1 MKLLV
6 PLFSFLL
13 LTGCVASS
21 VPENPIAPIQT
32 ISGGEITGDTTSLYW
47 YSHRQ
52 KRAIQLSEVLIGGDA
67 SKYQSDYRWREGKL
81 REMKRQGTQL
91 HDDGLKS
98 FTMHVRYD
106 TEGNAVFQ
114 RYTVADTVLPLSD
127 AQLTELKIQANTAI
141 ELVKNQNKQ
150 GKSLIQGRW
159 AGNRFMR
166 CGDNRE
172 FEVAFQPTL
181 SDSMLKQVQAQS
193 QDGFMAVNGKIQ
205 KKALIAEQLLLLKD
219 NTQHCIYPPKFLDE

>member
-32 ISGGEITGDTTSLYW
+32 ISGGEVTGDTTSLYW

-52 KRAIQLSEVLIGGDA
+52 KRAIQLSEVLMVGDA
-67 SKYQSDYRWREGKL
+67 SQYQSDYRWREGKL

-127 AQLTELKIQANTAI
+127 AELTELKIQANTAI
-141 ELVKNQNKQ
+141 DLVKNHSKQ
-150 GKSLIQGRW
+150 GTSLIQGRW

-172 FEVAFQPTL
+172 LEVAFQPILTNL
-181 SDSMLKQVQAQS
+181 MVKQVQAQS

-205 KKALIAEQLLLLKD
+205 KKDLIAEQLLLLKD
-219 NTQHCIYPPKFLDE
+219 NTQQCIYPPKLLDE